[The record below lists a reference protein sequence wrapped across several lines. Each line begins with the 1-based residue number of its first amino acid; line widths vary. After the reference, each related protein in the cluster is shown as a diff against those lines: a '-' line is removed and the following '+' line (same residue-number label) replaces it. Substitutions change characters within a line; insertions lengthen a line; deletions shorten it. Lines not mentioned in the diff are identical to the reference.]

1 MIRRN
6 MKKGKKVMIIIGCFF
21 VAAIA
26 VFVSLDGT
34 FLSRKYDS
42 VWSDSYIAQLEND
55 QIKTIAYGIRA
66 ASSHNTQP
74 WLVRQIDSNTIELYA
89 DMDKALEIVDGDY
102 KQLLMSQGT
111 FIERY
116 REAASQYG
124 YDVEIT
130 YSEPDLGDKMPLIA
144 TIKVNQTSDAV
155 SADIV
160 SSSTYAYGKSDSD
173 VDFAKTLERCI
184 AKYPGFSY
192 EIIETDTDVEK
203 LKGLLLEGTIIESK
217 DEAATKELL
226 DVFRWTEWEKNE
238 YRYGL
243 SLNTLPGIIKPFIQP
258 IMKFSSSN
266 WEAFGDSSIK
276 QFKER
281 LALQDKYIL
290 IKCKNPEGNEYIKSG
305 QIFQE
310 LIYEESQYELR
321 PAMQLLENFDAMKD
335 LNKQFQEEYGAGDEV
350 VWIIGVQAKP
360 GASAVSNPRQLVEDI
375 LVR

>member
-1 MIRRN
+1 
-6 MKKGKKVMIIIGCFF
+6 MKKGNKVMIIIGCFLLA
-21 VAAIA
+21 VIL

-42 VWSDSYIAQLEND
+42 VWSDSYIEQLEND
-55 QIKTIAYGIRA
+55 QTKMIAYGIRA

-116 REAASQYG
+116 TEAASQYG
-124 YDVEIT
+124 CDVEIT
-130 YSEPDLGDKMPLIA
+130 YNELALSDKMPLIA
-144 TIKVNQTSDAV
+144 TIKVHQTGDAV
-155 SADIV
+155 IADIV
-160 SSSTYAYGKSDSD
+160 SSSTYSSGKSDSG
-173 VDFAKTLERCI
+173 VDFAKTLDRCI
-184 AKYPGFSY
+184 AEYPSFSY

-203 LKGLLLEGTIIESK
+203 LKGMLLEGTIIESK
-217 DEAATKELL
+217 DETATKELL

-281 LALQDKYIL
+281 LALQTKYIL
-290 IKCKNPEGNEYIKSG
+290 IKCKTPDKNEYIKSG

-310 LIYEESQYELR
+310 LIFEESQYELR

-335 LNKQFQEEYGAGDEV
+335 LNKQFQKEYGAGDEV
-350 VWIIGVQAKP
+350 VWIIGVQEKP
-360 GASAVSNPRQLVEDI
+360 GASAASNPRQLVEDI
-375 LVR
+375 LVS

>member
-1 MIRRN
+1 
-6 MKKGKKVMIIIGCFF
+6 MKKGKKVMIIIGCLF
-21 VAAIA
+21 VAAIV

-34 FLSRKYDS
+34 FLSRKYAS
-42 VWSDSYIAQLEND
+42 VWSDSYIEQLEND
-55 QIKTIAYGIRA
+55 QSKMMAYGIRA

-89 DMDKALEIVDGDY
+89 DMDKALGFVDGDC

-124 YDVEIT
+124 CDVEIT

-144 TIKVNQTSDAV
+144 TIKVHNTGDAV
-155 SADIV
+155 IADIV
-160 SSSTYAYGKSDSD
+160 SSSTYASGKSDSD
-173 VDFAKTLERCI
+173 VDFAKTLDRCI
-184 AKYPGFSY
+184 AEYPGFSY

-243 SLNTLPGIIKPFIQP
+243 SLTALPGIIKPFVQP
-258 IMKFSSSN
+258 IMKYSSGN

-281 LALQDKYIL
+281 LTLQDKYIL
-290 IKCKNPEGNEYIKSG
+290 IKCKNPEENEYIKSG

-335 LNKQFQEEYGAGDEV
+335 LNKQFQEEYGAGEEV
-350 VWIIGVQAKP
+350 VWIIGVQEKT
-360 GASAVSNPRQLVEDI
+360 SAAAASNPRHLVEDI
-375 LVR
+375 LVS